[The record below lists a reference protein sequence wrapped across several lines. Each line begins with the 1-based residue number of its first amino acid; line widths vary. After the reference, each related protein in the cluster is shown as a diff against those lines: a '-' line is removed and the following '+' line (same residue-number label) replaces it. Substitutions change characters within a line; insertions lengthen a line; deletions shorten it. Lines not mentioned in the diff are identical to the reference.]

1 MPGAAPLPLMQPDE
15 PCPPVLPPPP
25 AWTWRVLAGIDAGAS
40 AALLVLGWFAL
51 HSRLLREPWWAK
63 FNLAA
68 APVFGE
74 RVFVMGPGGATVVGA
89 SLLFLAYCLLAV
101 AYSLLASERGPFRAF
116 LLAILWMA
124 CWHIFADRWF
134 WPLLD
139 PSAGAWFPWSATVP
153 AHAATAIL
161 LIRCP
166 ARYRHLQ
173 ALAGLGPP
181 PAPSG
186 AGPGAAPAESLG
198 SEHPLEGAES
208 PEEPPGRPAAD
219 C

>member
-1 MPGAAPLPLMQPDE
+1 MSGAAPLPLMQPDE
-15 PCPPVLPPPP
+15 PCPADLPRPPD
-25 AWTWRVLAGIDAGAS
+25 WFWRALAGIDAGAAS
-40 AALLVLGWFAL
+40 ALLVLCWFAL

-74 RVFVMGPGGATVVGA
+74 RVFVMGLGGATVVGA
-89 SLLFLAYCLLAV
+89 SLLFLVYCLLAV
-101 AYSLLASERGPFRAF
+101 AYSLLTVGRGAFRAF
-116 LLAILWMA
+116 LIAVLWVA

-134 WPLLD
+134 WPMLD

-161 LIRCP
+161 LLRCP
-166 ARYRHLQ
+166 ARYHRLR
-173 ALAGLGPP
+173 ALAGLEPP
-181 PAPSG
+181 PVLSA
-186 AGPGAAPAESLG
+186 AGPGAASAASLG
-198 SEHPLEGAES
+198 AGNPVECAER